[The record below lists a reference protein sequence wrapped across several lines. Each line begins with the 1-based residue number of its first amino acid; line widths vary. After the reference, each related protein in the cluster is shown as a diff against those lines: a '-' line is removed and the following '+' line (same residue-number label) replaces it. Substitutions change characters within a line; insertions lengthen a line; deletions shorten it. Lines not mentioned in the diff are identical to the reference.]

1 MSDDFYTEPKLI
13 RGGLAIDDRGELA
26 FCNEFQFAGIKRF
39 YLVRNHRAGFVRAWH
54 AHKNE
59 HKFIGCLV
67 GAAKVGAVNVGG
79 LIEEIKQDGY
89 PIDAD
94 RPFKHLEPMT
104 WTLSAHQPGILH
116 IPAGWANGWM
126 SLTDDTLLA
135 FYSTSTLE
143 ESQADD
149 FRYPADWWNCWEVE
163 AR

>member
-1 MSDDFYTEPKLI
+1 MDDLYNEPKLI
-13 RGGLAIDDRGELA
+13 RGGLSVDGRGIVS
-26 FCNEFQFAGIKRF
+26 FCNDFQFAGIKRF

-54 AHKNE
+54 AHKDE

-67 GAAKVGAVNVGG
+67 GATKVCAV
-79 LIEEIKQDGY
+79 
-89 PIDAD
+89 
-94 RPFKHLEPMT
+94 HLEAGGDWDDNPRPDLPVQT
-104 WTLSAHQPGILH
+104 WTLSAHLPGILH

-126 SLTDDTLLA
+126 GLTDDTLMA

-163 AR
+163 QR

>member
-1 MSDDFYTEPKLI
+1 MDNPYNEPKLI
-13 RGGLAIDDRGELA
+13 RGGLAVDDRGELS
-26 FCNEFQFAGIKRF
+26 FCNDFQFAGIKRF
-39 YLVRNHRAGFVRAWH
+39 YTVRNHRAGFVRAWH

-59 HKFIGCLV
+59 HKFIGCLS
-67 GAAKVGAVNVGG
+67 GAAKVSVVNIEAGG
-79 LIEEIKQDGY
+79 NWEN
-89 PIDAD
+89 P
-94 RPFKHLEPMT
+94 PFAGPCAMVESLQKVV
-104 WTLSAHQPGILH
+104 TLSAHLPGILH

-126 SLTDDTLLA
+126 SLTDDALLA